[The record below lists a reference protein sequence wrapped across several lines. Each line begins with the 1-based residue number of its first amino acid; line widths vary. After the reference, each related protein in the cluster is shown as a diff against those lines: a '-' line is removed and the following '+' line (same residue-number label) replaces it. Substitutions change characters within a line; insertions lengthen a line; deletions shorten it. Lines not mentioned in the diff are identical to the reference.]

1 MSILITFWNGDY
13 VQFDEC
19 ENIDFDYTLGIL
31 SICDGNGWHEC
42 LDDDIKEII
51 FVNDYT
57 MSYAIEQ
64 GYEA

>member
-1 MSILITFWNGDY
+1 MNIFITFWNGDY

-19 ENIDFDYTLGIL
+19 ETIDYTLGLVRIL
-31 SICDGNGWHEC
+31 ENNEC
-42 LDDDIKEII
+42 YEYCEDDIKEII

-57 MSYAIEQ
+57 LSYAVSL